1 MAATEERDVPE
12 LQDLVTDLEG
22 TMKRYDEAPQGSID
36 WESEVKNTLL
46 PLMKDLAESTML
58 AMVELRDIVDPVTI
72 STEDA
77 QEIGTLLAALR
88 ESQPGNAQLVSRIDA
103 ALAVLSDEGDDDEEG
118 DEEEDTN

>member
-22 TMKRYDEAPQGSID
+22 TMKRYDEAPEGSID

-46 PLMKDLAESTML
+46 PFMKDLTESVML
-58 AMVELRDIVDPVTI
+58 GMVELQDMVDPIKLTGA
-72 STEDA
+72 EA

-88 ESQPGNAQLVSRIDA
+88 ESQPTNAQLVSRIDE
-103 ALAVLSDEGDDDEEG
+103 ALTLLSDEPDEEEGDDDE
-118 DEEEDTN
+118 DDPN